1 VITKTLGDMGVIR
14 GQVTIK
20 LYILLYI
27 EPCNIYVH
35 SGSHESVM

>member
-1 VITKTLGDMGVIR
+1 MTLGDMGVIR

-20 LYILLYI
+20 LYKLSHI

-35 SGSHESVM
+35 SGSHKSVM